1 MMEFRMNIDDLQ
13 GALHVGPL
21 NQFFSLNADDS
32 LFCFKWQPLID
43 PQQLTTKPNTATYSS
58 FDMFLL
64 ESVGVLSAYLFK
76 TTNKVQ
82 LFPKY
87 VKIIRP
93 SSLQLQAFKGV
104 KLIMQDDRLNVFHS
118 EDGATL
124 VTLSNLKSIIK
135 PSFVRRSEKTERE
148 DE

>member
-1 MMEFRMNIDDLQ
+1 M
-13 GALHVGPL
+13 
-21 NQFFSLNADDS
+21 
-32 LFCFKWQPLID
+32 ID
-43 PQQLTTKPNTATYSS
+43 PHQLTTKPNTASYSS
-58 FDMFLL
+58 FDMFLV

-76 TTNKVQ
+76 TAHNVQ
-82 LFPKY
+82 LYSKY

-93 SSLQLQAFKGV
+93 SSFQLEAFKGV

-124 VTLSNLKSIIK
+124 ITLSNLKSIIR